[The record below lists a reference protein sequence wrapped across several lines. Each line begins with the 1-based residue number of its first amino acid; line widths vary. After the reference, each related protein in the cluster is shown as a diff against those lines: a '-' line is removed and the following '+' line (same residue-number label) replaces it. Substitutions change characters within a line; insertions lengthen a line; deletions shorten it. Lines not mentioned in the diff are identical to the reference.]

1 MKNTT
6 HTQTSYLC
14 DNGLLE
20 RPRYFPRQ
28 LMTPTEMTLEQT
40 YFRDKLRRHNRWLH
54 GWGVVCGAE
63 VCPIPNTNGSG
74 AQPWMVAVTAGYLLG
89 PYGDEIVIAAKHA
102 LDLRTSGVTGVT
114 GESPLNLGDPW
125 CAEIVEE
132 RQPGKLWLAV
142 KYKEVMTRP
151 VRVQPAGCG
160 CDDNACEYSRWCDG
174 YEIGILSACPESHQ
188 NMKYTNPDGGP
199 DLYALLQGER
209 FQCLDC
215 PSDPWVVLAMIDV
228 ASDGTIKEIDNCSC
242 RRMVVSFADF
252 WWQCT
257 QSDTKGEARGLKVTP
272 VEKPVQEGTPVPVSH
287 TDVQPRE
294 EIIVQKTRRPR
305 R

>member
-1 MKNTT
+1 MKNTMQ
-6 HTQTSYLC
+6 TQTSDLC
-14 DNGLLE
+14 DSGLLE

-28 LMTPTEMTLEQT
+28 LMTPTDMTLEQT
-40 YFRDKLRRHNRWLH
+40 YFRDKLRRHNRLLH

-63 VCPIPNTNGSG
+63 VCLIPNTNGSG
-74 AQPWMVAVTAGYLLG
+74 AQPWMVAVTPGYLLG
-89 PYGDEIVIAAKHA
+89 PYGDEIVIAAKHTI
-102 LDLRTSGVTGVT
+102 DLRTSGVTGVT

-132 RQPGKLWLAV
+132 RQPGQMWLAV

-174 YEIGILSACPESHQ
+174 YEIGILPSCPESHQ
-188 NMKYTNPDGGP
+188 KMKYVNAAGQP
-199 DLYALLQGER
+199 DLSALLHGDR

-215 PSDPWVVLAMIDV
+215 PADPWVVLAMIDV

-257 QSDTKGEARGLKVTP
+257 GGVVKGEERQPEKQP
-272 VEKPVQEGTPVPVSH
+272 VEKPTPEVKPAPASPVVVPA
-287 TDVQPRE
+287 
-294 EIIVQKTRRPR
+294 RRR